1 MHLSVVILLIGCSM
15 AKIWMFDLEGLL
27 KHGVIKKDHEDG
39 CFAVYSK
46 QERFIAFIYKDILI
60 TGVVQLKLNSKDME
74 VLRKY
79 TENL

>member
-1 MHLSVVILLIGCSM
+1 MHLSVVILLIGCRM

-39 CFAVYSK
+39 CFAVYLK
-46 QERFIAFIYKDILI
+46 QGRFLAFIYKDILI
-60 TGVVQLKLNSKDME
+60 TGVVQLKLNAKDME